1 MYKPI
6 FGAFRFTALMVIVA
20 SLNIYLGCGGD
31 DDGMGP
37 EIPMNADS
45 IIQIANDSL
54 AAMIDE
60 VINQTLENLDST
72 FRPGDIDFT
81 GVRDLYEEALTA
93 DPNNNDARFGAA
105 FAGLMSFLADD
116 NLNYLYERFKNL
128 IDTGGVFPLG
138 NIPEVTL
145 GHSLTVAGLPMYPT
159 EFHKIL
165 IDITRLDPLM
175 AKAAAADP
183 NISEVQNLLE
193 TSLLPKVQR
202 AQNHIAGIINENPD
216 YEFTITPDMQGNP
229 GANQIVV
236 DLSDFRV
243 ILASLHVIEASLHI
257 FVARDLDLSSY
268 TVSGLEEALQRNSSF
283 LSLRGGAIGAGH
295 MSAAKTDILTASN
308 QLILSI
314 DALLAELSAGEDQ
327 SNDLIKVHPGD
338 ESDLKEIQ
346 DTIKHYQSYF
356 DGPMLLEVIWRS
368 QYSCYYDPE
377 TGYVVCNLERD
388 TITVTVDVSQ
398 FFDNPLENLKS
409 FLPEYTLTLESNESA
424 YKGFAATYFSRQAY
438 WDSLLSIYGINYPDD
453 TVQSLQQYGFCCH
466 LPDEKNEFFYE
477 MLAWYSQSILGWDD
491 LLYFGG
497 SPPLYLWNYGSLNR
511 SAYLNLY
518 YSRNE
523 WTLCYQWTD
532 MTFDLWYWPNPTFN
546 GLFPE
551 LTSDGIKS
559 EILKDVVDAISW
571 KRSDCITINAG
582 GSF

>member
-1 MYKPI
+1 MYNPI
-6 FGAFRFTALMVIVA
+6 FRAFRSVALIILVVT
-20 SLNIYLGCGGD
+20 LNFYLGCD
-31 DDGMGP
+31 SDDGVGP
-37 EIPMNADS
+37 EEPMNADS

-54 AAMIDE
+54 AGMIDE
-60 VINQTLENLDST
+60 AINQTLENLDST
-72 FRPGDIDFT
+72 FQPGDIDFT

-105 FAGLMSFLADD
+105 FAGLMSFLADA

-128 IDTGGVFPLG
+128 IDTGGVFPISNL
-138 NIPEVTL
+138 PEVTL
-145 GHSLTVAGLPMYPT
+145 GRSLTVAGMPMYPT
-159 EFHKIL
+159 KFHNTI

-229 GANQIVV
+229 GANPIVV

-243 ILASLHVIEASLHI
+243 ILASLHAIEASLHI

-283 LSLRGGAIGAGH
+283 LSLRGGEIGAGH

-314 DALLAELSAGEDQ
+314 DALLAELSASEDQ

-346 DTIKHYQSYF
+346 DTIQHYQSYF
-356 DGPMLLEVIWRS
+356 DGPVLLEVIWRS
-368 QYSCYYDPE
+368 NYYCYYDPVL
-377 TGYVVCNLERD
+377 GYTVCDLERD
-388 TITVTVDVSQ
+388 TITATVDVSQ
-398 FFDNPLENLKS
+398 FFDNPLENLKL

-424 YKGFAATYFSRQAY
+424 HKGFAATYFSRQAY

-453 TVQSLQQYGFCCH
+453 TAQSLQQYGFCCH
-466 LPDEKNEFFYE
+466 LPDEDNEFFYE
-477 MLAWYSQSILGWDD
+477 MLAWYGSQSIFGWGD
-491 LLYFGG
+491 LVHLGG
-497 SPPLYLWNYGSLNR
+497 SPLYVWGYGSSN
-511 SAYLNLY
+511 STAYQDLY
-518 YSRNE
+518 FSRNE
-523 WTLCYQWTD
+523 WTLCYQWSD
-532 MTFDLWYWPNPTFN
+532 LTFDLWDWPNPTFN

-551 LTSDGIKS
+551 LTSDKIKS

-571 KRSDCITINAG
+571 KRSDCISADVG
-582 GSF
+582 GRF